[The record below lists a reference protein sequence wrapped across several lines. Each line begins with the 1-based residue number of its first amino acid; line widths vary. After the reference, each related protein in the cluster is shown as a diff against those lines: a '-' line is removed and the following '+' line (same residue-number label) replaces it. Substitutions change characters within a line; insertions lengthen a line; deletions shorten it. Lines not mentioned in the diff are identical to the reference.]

1 MSRSDRHKAI
11 AHLGMKCL
19 ARLGRS
25 LGEKEGKNEIIGI
38 SLGYFGNLGHVLGSD
53 DGIWLKDLITETIG
67 DTLGRTLGYEV
78 PWILI
83 GIK

>member
-1 MSRSDRHKAI
+1 MASRSV
-11 AHLGMKCL
+11 
-19 ARLGRS
+19 
-25 LGEKEGKNEIIGI
+25 N
-38 SLGYFGNLGHVLGSD
+38 YFGNLGHVLGSD

-78 PWILI
+78 SWILF